1 MEIVILQERREPLPR
16 CDLFRMHMLV
26 GLMLKQLVGGAIFQ
40 EYGYVA
46 KTEGRGGSN
55 LVFRNV
61 IKIYQGVGEREN

>member
-1 MEIVILQERREPLPR
+1 
-16 CDLFRMHMLV
+16 MLV
-26 GLMLKQLVGGAIFQ
+26 GLMLKQLVGGAMFQ